1 MDSEIES
8 DLQESGVR
16 RESVFIATKMWPTDY
31 GTESAIRAAKSS
43 LTRLDTDYL
52 GN

>member
-1 MDSEIES
+1 MGLRIQYG
-8 DLQESGVR
+8 LQESRVP